1 MRLFTIIK
9 SNSER
14 VPSKNFQEIA
24 PLVPLWKWTTERLN
38 RGSHPIYIN
47 TDSDLILKSI
57 QDYKNIH
64 GIPRLSKHIEWETR
78 SAELGSP
85 VESMLLDFCYRPDI
99 EPDEIICLFH
109 VTSPFVSLDL
119 IENAAQYLLKGYD
132 SVQSVRKIQDFVFM
146 SNDNNITPIN
156 YDPSKVQR
164 TQDLEPVYMSLGAF
178 FLSTKEKIIAEKSR
192 LPGKT
197 FNYILDTTA

>member
-1 MRLFTIIK
+1 M
-9 SNSER
+9 
-14 VPSKNFQEIA
+14 
-24 PLVPLWKWTTERLN
+24 
-38 RGSHPIYIN
+38 
-47 TDSDLILKSI
+47 
-57 QDYKNIH
+57 
-64 GIPRLSKHIEWETR
+64 
-78 SAELGSP
+78 GSP

-197 FNYILDTTA
+197 FNYILDTTASIEIDTPEDLTLAKFVAANIEHDSFLSLKQP